1 MNNLGDL
8 KEAILEGSAQRIRPI
23 FMTVCAITGG
33 LLPIMWGMGTGATVM
48 KRIAAPM
55 VGGMIS
61 ATALSLI
68 VIPVI
73 YYLWK
78 SREIKRLPKTTSENQ
93 QITN

>member
-1 MNNLGDL
+1 MKNLEDL
-8 KEAILEGSAQRIRPI
+8 KQAIFEGSAQRIRPI

-33 LLPIMWGMGTGATVM
+33 LLPIMWGTGTGATVM

-55 VGGMIS
+55 VGGMVS
-61 ATALSLI
+61 ATILSLV

-78 SREIKRLPKTTSENQ
+78 SREVKRLVKTTSEDQ
-93 QITN
+93 QLTN